1 MYIKIVNNLACIPG
15 FEATAKK
22 SNKTLPLMKLFLSI
36 LAILFF
42 VQARAQQVTD
52 TAFQKVLL
60 ERSAKIVA
68 TLDITDPKLSN
79 KVTNQIAQQYA
90 QLNAI
95 HDKSKITVAAI
106 KAKNLSKEETDAAV
120 KAEGDKKSV
129 ELKQLH
135 TQFIALLQEELTAT
149 QIEKVKDGM
158 TYRVLPVT
166 WAAYMDMLQHLTKEQ
181 KDKMYAW
188 LVEARELAMDEGS
201 SDAKHAVFGKYK
213 GRINNYLSTEGYD
226 MKKEGEEWQKRIKEK
241 ESKAKNSL

>member
-1 MYIKIVNNLACIPG
+1 MYTQNVDILASIPG
-15 FEATAKK
+15 FQVPSKK
-22 SNKTLPLMKLFLSI
+22 PEKTLALLKLYLSI

-42 VQARAQQVTD
+42 MQAGAQQATD
-52 TAFQKVLL
+52 TTYQKVLL

-68 TLDITDPKLSN
+68 TLDIPDTQLSN
-79 KVTNQIAQQYA
+79 IVTQQIAQQYA

-95 HDKSKITVAAI
+95 HDKSKITVASI

-135 TQFIALLQEELTAT
+135 AHFIALLQQELTAT

-188 LVEARELAMDEGS
+188 LLEARELAMDEGS

-213 GRINNYLSTEGYD
+213 GRINNYLSAEGYD

-241 ESKAKNSL
+241 ESKTKN